1 MVKKVSFKT
10 QAFFV
15 GVTLQTHTISC
26 IF

>member
-1 MVKKVSFKT
+1 VSFKA

>member
-1 MVKKVSFKT
+1 MVKKVSFKA